1 MRKQVAFVLAYLEL
15 NLSAAMEYRVAFI
28 SQTAGMVLNDAM
40 MLVFWWMFF
49 ERFPLVGGWQLLDV
63 LRLWAVVAVSFGLGT
78 AVFGNCMRLAPMIA
92 RGQLDYY
99 LTLPK
104 DALLHTLVSRMST
117 SAWGDVL
124 FGIVAFLAAGS
135 LTPLR
140 ISLFVL
146 LALTGCAIFVAFHVI
161 VGSIAFWFGNAET
174 LASQASAAITNFAT
188 YPGSIFQGWVK
199 VLTFTLLPAAL
210 LGHVP
215 VDQLRNPSPLPILG
229 VAAFAAFIV
238 LLAVA
243 VFRLGLRQYQSGN
256 LVQLQG

>member
-1 MRKQVAFVLAYLEL
+1 MRKQIAFVLAYLEL

-28 SQTAGMVLNDAM
+28 SQTVGMVLNDGM

-49 ERFPLVGGWQLLDV
+49 QRFPLVGGWKLTDV
-63 LRLWAVVAVSFGLGT
+63 VRLWAIVAVSFGLGSG
-78 AVFGNCMRLAPMIA
+78 VFGNCMRLAPMIA

-124 FGIVAFLAAGS
+124 FGVIAFLAAGS
-135 LTPLR
+135 LTPVR
-140 ISLFVL
+140 VALFVM
-146 LALTGCAIFVAFHVI
+146 LALMSCAIFVAFNVI

-174 LASQASAAITNFAT
+174 LSSQATSAIVSFAT
-188 YPGSIFQGWVK
+188 FPGGIFQGWVK
-199 VLTFTLLPAAL
+199 VLTFTLIPAAM

-215 VDQLRNPSPLPILG
+215 VDQLRNPSPLPVLG
-229 VAAFAAFIV
+229 VAAFAAGIV
-238 LLAVA
+238 LLAVT